1 MMEKRTLTEARAEY
15 VSLLEKTLQEI
26 VAKLSAMPEVERIS
40 LFGSYASGRADIF
53 TDLDILV
60 VMETDQ
66 PFAERLRALYS
77 LLAAPVDMDLV
88 CYTPREFRELKDFP
102 FLKRLRH
109 EEVVL
114 YEKKRA

>member
-1 MMEKRTLTEARAEY
+1 MVEKRTLVEARIEY
-15 VSLLEKTLQEI
+15 VRLLEKTLQQI
-26 VAKLSAMPEVERIS
+26 LAKLSAMPQVQRIS

-53 TDLDILV
+53 TDLDLLV

-88 CYTPREFRELKDFP
+88 CYTPREFRELKDSP
-102 FLKRLRH
+102 FLKQLRQ

-114 YEKKRA
+114 YEKKSA